1 MLFKKKSKPENI
13 KEILQEFNNLKGKI
27 EKISQ
32 DLEILKKDSKLHI
45 QKIGLIRYNPF
56 SNVGGDQS
64 FSLAL
69 LDSNNSGIVI
79 TSLYAE
85 GGNRIYGKKIENGK
99 SEYTLSQEE
108 QEAINKAIK

>member
-1 MLFKKKSKPENI
+1 MLFKKKSEPENI

-64 FSLAL
+64 FSLVL